1 MFLQEL
7 NKKEGNAFINLVKNL
22 AVIDQNFGN
31 EEANLIKEYIDEIGL
46 CSKCIE
52 TLNKEEALKILSE
65 SSNRI
70 KNIVYFEILG
80 LALVDGDFSEKEVE
94 FVDSVAKYFEIKEEK
109 VKEFLAFFRDV
120 NFMYEVT
127 YSDHEEKILELERM
141 AKNLI

>member
-22 AVIDQNFGN
+22 ATIDQNFAS
-31 EEANLIKEYIDEIGL
+31 EEENLIKEYMEEIGL

-52 TLNKEEALKILSE
+52 TLNQDEALKVLSE
-65 SSNRI
+65 SNTRV

-80 LALVDGDFSEKEVE
+80 LALVDGDFSENEVS
-94 FVDSVAKYFEIKEEK
+94 FVDKVAKSLNIKDEK
-109 VKEFLAFFRDV
+109 VKGFLGFFRDV

-127 YSDHEEKILELERM
+127 YSDHEDKIIELEKM

>member
-94 FVDSVAKYFEIKEEK
+94 FVDSVAKYFGIKEEK

>member
-1 MFLQEL
+1 MFLKEL

-22 AVIDQNFGN
+22 ATIDQNFAS
-31 EEANLIKEYIDEIGL
+31 EEENLIKEYIDEIGL

-52 TLNKEEALKILSE
+52 TLNQDEALNLLNE
-65 SSNRI
+65 SNDRV

-80 LALVDGDFSEKEVE
+80 LALVDGDFNENEVN
-94 FVDSVAKYFEIKEEK
+94 FVDKVAKCLDIKEEK
-109 VKEFLAFFRDV
+109 IKEFLGFFREV

-127 YSDHEEKILELERM
+127 YSNHEDKIRELEET

>member
-94 FVDSVAKYFEIKEEK
+94 FVDSLAKYFEIKEEK

-127 YSDHEEKILELERM
+127 YSDHEEKILELEKM

>member
-46 CSKCIE
+46 CSKCME

-127 YSDHEEKILELERM
+127 YSDHEEKILELEKM